1 MAEPPDIPAAR
12 PVTAARAAGH
22 RVQRWLAER
31 LSAVP
36 RAEFELV
43 RAEFERMRAGRDHL
57 QRLLG
62 LVFERS
68 SDGLVL
74 CGSQGEIASCN
85 AAAAQLLGEAPSA
98 LAGQRLQLRIAPP
111 AGAAAPAKLRDGEAQ
126 LRRPDASLVPVDLA
140 IAKVSGDRRQQYLV
154 RIRDLGDRRR
164 AEDRLQQ
171 LAQYDSLTGLPNR
184 TLFRA
189 RLERAMARTR
199 HTGRTM
205 ALMLFDI
212 DRFKSVN
219 DSLGQEVGDLL
230 LKHVAQ
236 LLSRCLQRNDS
247 VTRAGDDDG
256 FTVSRL
262 GGDEF
267 TVIAESIAGDE
278 DASLIAQRVLD
289 GLSVPFKAAGEEVVV
304 SASIGITTYTG
315 DDTDL
320 EGLVR
325 RTDLAMHRA
334 KSLGRGLYCFYSD
347 ELRASAS
354 ARLLLEGSLRR
365 ALERSEFVLYFQPKA
380 DLADGQVSGVEA
392 LVRWHCPG
400 RGLVSPDRFIGVL
413 EDTGLILP
421 VGAWVFR
428 AAIAQ
433 LAEWDRQGLPHLRVA
448 VNVSARQFRHQ
459 QLATMMADTLREH
472 GIAASRVELEL
483 TESMLME
490 DTEATRTTLARFRRL
505 GLRLALDDFGTGH
518 SSLAYLKRFNL
529 QTLKI
534 DRSFV
539 NALPNNFEDTA
550 IARAVIALGRTMNM
564 SVVAE
569 GVETAVQANALRD
582 MGCDEIQGYL
592 LSRPLDAADFARWL
606 GKRLERTRQAQRARI
621 DPVRLPLVDIVVDDG
636 EVWGNTSPLELSTWN
651 FKPQRP
657 PSVEWTDEPDAG
669 ERATARGAE
678 PRADGGR
685 DAAGAAGAGA
695 GGGGLGQDPG
705 ADHEDRVAAGPGA
718 GRPGAGVRR
727 HVHEQG
733 RQGDAD
739 AAVGHAAG
747 ERARHVDRHLPR
759 PCQPLPAGALE
770 AGRAAAELPD
780 P

>member
-1 MAEPPDIPAAR
+1 MAEPPDIPVAR

-236 LLSRCLQRNDS
+236 LLSRCLRRNES

-433 LAEWDRQGLPHLRVA
+433 LAEWDRQGLPQLRVA
-448 VNVSARQFRHQ
+448 VNVSARQ
-459 QLATMMADTLREH
+459 LAEVDVVATVADCATRA
-472 GIAASRVELEL
+472 GIPPSAIKIEI
-483 TESMLME
+483 TESLTL
-490 DTEATRTTLARFRRL
+490 DVEAVAALIARAHAR
-505 GLRLALDDFGTGH
+505 GIKVALDDF
-518 SSLAYLKRFNL
+518 K
-529 QTLKI
+529 LKI

-539 NALPNNFEDTA
+539 SGMAA
-550 IARAVIALGRTMNM
+550 SARDQSIVRTVVQLAHNLGLQ
-564 SVVAE
+564 VVAE
-569 GVETAVQANALRD
+569 GIESSDEVRRLRN
-582 MGCDEIQGYL
+582 MGCMRGQGFFFG
-592 LSRPLDAADFARWL
+592 RPMRRQQLEQWIAARETVL
-606 GKRLERTRQAQRARI
+606 GRASAAPAEVTAEETELESALTRPGG
-621 DPVRLPLVDIVVDDG
+621 PVTLP
-636 EVWGNTSPLELSTWN
+636 P
-651 FKPQRP
+651 
-657 PSVEWTDEPDAG
+657 
-669 ERATARGAE
+669 
-678 PRADGGR
+678 
-685 DAAGAAGAGA
+685 
-695 GGGGLGQDPG
+695 
-705 ADHEDRVAAGPGA
+705 EDRE
-718 GRPGAGVRR
+718 VR
-727 HVHEQG
+727 
-733 RQGDAD
+733 
-739 AAVGHAAG
+739 
-747 ERARHVDRHLPR
+747 
-759 PCQPLPAGALE
+759 
-770 AGRAAAELPD
+770 ELRSSQLSPK
-780 P
+780 